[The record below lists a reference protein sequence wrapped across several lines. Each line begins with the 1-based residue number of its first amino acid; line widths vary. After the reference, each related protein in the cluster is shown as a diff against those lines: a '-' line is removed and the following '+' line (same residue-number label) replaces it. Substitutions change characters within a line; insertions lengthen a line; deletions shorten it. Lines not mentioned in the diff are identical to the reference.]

1 MAEVSKYQFI
11 GVERIEYNK
20 KDDGS
25 LVQGYSIYIIEV
37 QPENGYKFLLN
48 RQRKPFF
55 MNDEKFHNAGFD
67 TVKGF
72 PKGIKNVFYDLY
84 GNISS
89 VEWA

>member
-37 QPENGYKFLLN
+37 QPEKFVRN
-48 RQRKPFF
+48 F
-55 MNDEKFHNAGFD
+55 
-67 TVKGF
+67 
-72 PKGIKNVFYDLY
+72 
-84 GNISS
+84 
-89 VEWA
+89 